1 MYTTIKNDK
10 GEVIFYGSN
19 FDLWDDYINYISYA
33 EHEDKKTG
41 STWNTETFA
50 LALAYI
56 ADGNMRDASR
66 AISRALGV
74 DLTVSRSV
82 ITGQEYTS
90 NIFDEEDEEE

>member
-10 GEVIFYGSN
+10 GEVVFYGSN
-19 FDLWDDYINYISYA
+19 FDLWDDYISHA
-33 EHEDKKTG
+33 EHEDAKIGDTL
-41 STWNTETFA
+41 STETFA
-50 LALAYI
+50 LALACI

-66 AISRALGV
+66 ELSRALGM

-90 NIFDEEDEEE
+90 NIFGEEDEEE

>member
-1 MYTTIKNDK
+1 MYTTIENDK
-10 GEVIFYGSN
+10 GEVVFYGSN
-19 FDLWDDYINYISYA
+19 FDLWDDYISHA

-41 STWNTETFA
+41 DKWNTETFA
-50 LALAYI
+50 LACI

-90 NIFDEEDEEE
+90 NIFGEEE